1 MLQITETH
9 THTTFVILAPMSV
22 DINFQMDYD
31 ETELYEFLD
40 LLESHGID
48 DVKFSQDITNKG
60 YVRNIQ
66 LTVANKLLTQ
76 AFEYDLLNHLVK
88 YGPKKAQ

>member
-9 THTTFVILAPMSV
+9 SHTTFVILAPMSV
-22 DINFQMDYD
+22 DTNFQMDYD

-48 DVKFSQDITNKG
+48 DVKFSQDITGKG

-66 LTVANKLLTQ
+66 LTVANELLTP